1 MIHTRT
7 HASLV
12 EVSVRS
18 GRPQAWWEDLAV
30 RGGIAATL
38 TADGWLVSRGDAE
51 RLVAEWGAR

>member
-1 MIHTRT
+1 MIFTRT

-18 GRPQAWWEDLAV
+18 GRPQAWWEDQAV
-30 RGGIAATL
+30 QGRIAATL
-38 TADGWLVSRGDAE
+38 TADGWLVSRDDAE